1 METHAKHLLPHLKSG
16 LRAKSDPGLFDYI
29 FDNVLR

>member
-1 METHAKHLLPHLKSG
+1 MGLEQMYENSVELKRTG
-16 LRAKSDPGLFDYI
+16 PGLFDYV

>member
-1 METHAKHLLPHLKSG
+1 MPNICCHVKSG

>member
-1 METHAKHLLPHLKSG
+1 MGLEQMYEDLVELAKT
-16 LRAKSDPGLFDYI
+16 DPGLFDYI

>member
-1 METHAKHLLPHLKSG
+1 MPNISCRISSPG
-16 LRAKSDPGLFDYI
+16 LRAKSDLGLFDYI